1 MIRPA
6 TPRNWADFQH
16 YRNRRPP
23 WIKLHRAILDDYE
36 FSCLPIASKALAPL
50 LWLIASEGEN
60 GTVDVEPGRLAHR
73 LRWTYDEIIQGLDPL
88 IEGGFIILAS
98 VVIAPRLQLASAEGE
113 REREREGEG
122 EEGSHSS
129 EQTADEKKNGRTFK
143 RWLESLPEGEDAI
156 PGSDPVF
163 AYAMKAGI
171 PSEFLGLSWAEF
183 HRRMSTNGKRYK
195 SWPKAYRNYV
205 ENNYFDLWRIND
217 NGDYVLTAKGQQ
229 AKKVNS

>member
-60 GTVDVEPGRLAHR
+60 GLVDVEPGRLAHR

-88 IEGGFIILAS
+88 IECGFIILAS
-98 VVIAPRLQLASAEGE
+98 TSISPRLHLASPEGE
-113 REREREGEG
+113 GEGEG
-122 EEGSHSS
+122 EERT
-129 EQTADEKKNGRTFK
+129 EDVTADEKKNGWTFK
-143 RWLESLPEGEDAI
+143 RWIESLPEGEDAI
-156 PGSDPVF
+156 PATDSVF

-171 PSEFLGLSWAEF
+171 PLDFLSLSWSEF
-183 HRRMSTNGKRYK
+183 HRRMAESPKRYK

-205 ENNYFDLWRIND
+205 ENNYFDLWRITPG
-217 NGDYVLTAKGQQ
+217 GDYVLTNKGLQ
-229 AKKVNS
+229 AQKVAA